1 MYLSST
7 YKRALETLSIVTD
20 KKDILTSENLIE
32 MNLGNWEGLTTSE
45 ILEQYHDDFINA
57 LFLDYKCKYGING
70 ESTHEAG
77 IRVKNLLEKYPKKNL
92 LMASH
97 GGTIKAAVTNLL
109 KAPENK
115 AASSFTIPNNL
126 GVCCIVMKENK
137 YFLWSY
143 NVGKIGYENISYN
156 E

>member
-1 MYLSST
+1 
-7 YKRALETLSIVTD
+7 
-20 KKDILTSENLIE
+20 
-32 MNLGNWEGLTTSE
+32 
-45 ILEQYHDDFINA
+45 
-57 LFLDYKCKYGING
+57 
-70 ESTHEAG
+70 
-77 IRVKNLLEKYPKKNL
+77 
-92 LMASH
+92 MASH

-126 GVCCIVMKENK
+126 GVCCLVMKENK